1 MLVHICI
8 GMKYYCRAGSEATNR
23 GIVGQIS
30 KSMTSIYIY
39 VCMYIYFLY
48 SVTLRNAA

>member
-30 KSMTSIYIY
+30 KSMTSIYI
-39 VCMYIYFLY
+39 CMYVYIFF
-48 SVTLRNAA
+48 VFCNA